1 MTKLIETIKDRCH
14 ECYACVRNCPVKAV
28 RVKDR
33 QAEVID
39 ERCIHCGNCVRVCS
53 QGAKKAGNE
62 LKRVEEMLMGNKKVI
77 AGLAPSF
84 PSYNPDLN
92 LEDWK
97 NTLYSLGFDMVYEV
111 AWGAQL
117 VIEEY
122 RKLLIETDEL
132 VISSACP
139 VIVNLIQ
146 KYYPSMVENLAPI
159 VSPMK
164 ALLEYV
170 KEVEG
175 SDSNI
180 VFIGPC
186 LAKKGEFDI
195 YDNCSVLT
203 FSEIFSLEIDKLLQN
218 NKKNK
223 NLSKRSE
230 KDIKILNSKF
240 REGKSEDIEDKGVLD
255 SIKNKHNGYIQDEE
269 PADEA
274 RRFPLTGGLI
284 KAVTGRCDFFPDGYL
299 KVEGSDKVFDLLNE
313 IESGALKPDFID
325 ILFCEGCISGV
336 DLSHENYFKKEGAI
350 NTFIKNIEKYP
361 EQERYSYAAVENI
374 ELTTSFT
381 TDITLLPQPTEDEI
395 WDVLKQTGKY
405 SEEDLLNC
413 SACGY
418 NSCREKAI
426 AVYQGL
432 AEVEMCLPYLIS
444 EKRSEIKEIQ
454 ELNKELD
461 TLINFSYDGMMMVD
475 KEGRVERVNDAFEDF
490 LGLSKK
496 ELMGREVFELERE
509 RIIFPS
515 LAKLCLVEKREITL
529 IQNTRTGHRLLTTA
543 SPIFDEENNI
553 VRTVVNARNLDKLQE
568 LGGEEKL
575 RQFLQKEG
583 IEDQECPDHIISK
596 SRKMNEI
603 LRLSRRVG
611 KTDSSILIMGES
623 GVGKEVVARFIHEQ
637 SPEREAFIK
646 INCAAIPESLL
657 ESELFGYET
666 GAFSGAKREGKP
678 GLVEKAEG
686 GTLFLDEIGEMPLN
700 MQAKLLQVLQEHCV
714 TRIGGTESINVDF
727 RLITATNKNI
737 KEMIENNEFRGDLYY
752 RLNVVPIYIPPLRER
767 IEDIEPLLRYYLSYF
782 NKKYHKRI
790 TLSQNAVN
798 NLISYKWPG
807 NVRELSNLLERIV
820 ITSEAI
826 NIEEKMVSHFL
837 EVERENVDKTIKIS
851 NIIPLPEAVSKVEK
865 KLLAMAR
872 EQGKT
877 TYQMAELLGV
887 DQSTIVRK
895 LKKYF
900 A

>member
-1 MTKLIETIKDRCH
+1 MSKLIETIKDRCH

-62 LKRVEEMLMGNKKVI
+62 LEVVKSLLKDGKRVI

-84 PSYNPDLN
+84 PSYNPN
-92 LEDWK
+92 LTLKEWK
-97 NTLYSLGFDMVYEV
+97 NTLYSLGFDKVYEV

-122 RKLLIETDEL
+122 RKLLIESNEL

-139 VIVNLIQ
+139 VIVNLIR
-146 KYYPSMVENLAPI
+146 KYYPGLINNLAPI
-159 VSPMK
+159 VSPMR
-164 ALLEYV
+164 ALMEYI
-170 KEVEG
+170 KEIEG
-175 SDSNI
+175 LDSNI
-180 VFIGPC
+180 VLIGPC
-186 LAKKGEFDI
+186 LAKKGEFENDETC
-195 YDNCSVLT
+195 YVLT
-203 FSEIFSLEIDKLLQN
+203 FSEIFSIQLDQN
-218 NKKNK
+218 IVKKTTNKTGNDINNYLNKKY
-223 NLSKRSE
+223 S
-230 KDIKILNSKF
+230 
-240 REGKSEDIEDKGVLD
+240 
-255 SIKNKHNGYIQDEE
+255 QDED

-313 IESGALKPDFID
+313 IDSGALHPDFID

-336 DLSHENYFKKEGAI
+336 DLNHENYFKKEGAI
-350 NTFIKNIEKYP
+350 NNFIKNIDNWPELEK
-361 EQERYSYAAVENI
+361 YSYAAVESINM
-374 ELTTSFT
+374 EMSFKPDVTVLT
-381 TDITLLPQPTEDEI
+381 QPEEEEI
-395 WDVLKQTGKY
+395 WKILNQTGKY
-405 SEEDLLNC
+405 TEEDLLNC

-444 EKRSEIKEIQ
+444 EKRSEIKKVQ

-475 KEGRVERVNDAFEDF
+475 SNGKIERVNDAFTEL
-490 LGLSKK
+490 LGQTQN
-496 ELMGREVFELERE
+496 ELLGQDVAELERE

-515 LAKLCLVEKREITL
+515 LSKLCLVEKREITL
-529 IQNTRTGHRLLTTA
+529 IQNTRTCRRLLSTA
-543 SPIFDEENNI
+543 SPIFDEDNNI
-553 VRTVVNARNLDKLQE
+553 VRTVVNARDLDKLQE
-568 LGGEEKL
+568 LGGEEKI
-575 RQFLQKEG
+575 RQYLQDRGFE
-583 IEDQECPDHIISK
+583 EQESPDHIIAYSK
-596 SRKMNEI
+596 EMKEI
-603 LRLSRRVG
+603 LRLARRVG
-611 KTDSSILIMGES
+611 DTDSSILIMGES
-623 GVGKEVVARFIHEQ
+623 GVGKEVVARYIHEQ
-637 SPEREAFIK
+637 SPERESFVK
-646 INCAAIPESLL
+646 INCAAIPQSLL

-700 MQAKLLQVLQEHCV
+700 MQAKLLQVLQEHQV
-714 TRIGGTESINVDF
+714 TRIGGTESINVNF
-727 RLITATNKNI
+727 RLITATNKNL
-737 KEMIENNEFRGDLYY
+737 KEMIDKNGFREDLYY
-752 RLNVVPIYIPPLRER
+752 RLNVVPIYIPSLRER
-767 IEDIEPLLRYYLSYF
+767 AKDIEPLFRYYLNYF
-782 NKKYHKRI
+782 NKKYKKRVI
-790 TLSQNAVN
+790 LNHDAVKR
-798 NLISYKWPG
+798 LISYNWPG

-820 ITSEAI
+820 ITSESSVI
-826 NIEEKMVSHFL
+826 NDKLVGRFL
-837 EVERENVDKTIKIS
+837 EFEQDNPEKSIRIT
-851 NIIPLPEAVSKVEK
+851 NIIPLQEAVEKVEK
-865 KLLAMAR
+865 RLLSMVQ

-877 TYQMAELLGV
+877 TYQMAEILGV
-887 DQSTIVRK
+887 NQSTIVRK

-900 A
+900 G